1 MKTPAFIHSP
11 SSVGFTDTARV
22 AGCDTTGSTP
32 GRVPS
37 TIPKRAE
44 QGKESVGRTF
54 VAGKGEGGQE
64 ERADRLQPRGRKASL
79 LIGRSAPRRVHDR
92 DHNMSTAAGKGERQ
106 QKERADCLILWGNHC
121 RAGGTPV
128 SLNGARSFFLSGESP
143 PSTQPGDRPVLSPSR
158 QRNRD
163 GGVAGLCFLRR
174 CHPGWSLSY
183 TGRTA

>member
-79 LIGRSAPRRVHDR
+79 LFILPALATNGSYPTRAPR
-92 DHNMSTAAGKGERQ
+92 TAR
-106 QKERADCLILWGNHC
+106 RA
-121 RAGGTPV
+121 R
-128 SLNGARSFFLSGESP
+128 
-143 PSTQPGDRPVLSPSR
+143 
-158 QRNRD
+158 
-163 GGVAGLCFLRR
+163 FLRR
-174 CHPGWSLSY
+174 RACWRQPSAVFRA
-183 TGRTA
+183 GRPPRSA